1 MENII
6 IRLAT
11 PKDAP
16 TVKNLINQMYG
27 IEYETREDKQISE
40 AIKKHTEI
48 YFLAFNNSQCIGFSG
63 ASLNNDYYKDVITP
77 DIAVID
83 YIFINPQFADFGV
96 SFNLILELIK
106 RLVEINV
113 NSAILQ
119 VQTSNKQR
127 FFHYAL
133 SDKNIIK
140 TEPIEQHGK
149 PFEDQILLIKDLKQL
164 SKITMK
170 ELMQKAYYFKNTE
183 IKHNL

>member
-1 MENII
+1 MNNIT

-11 PKDAP
+11 QNDAS
-16 TVKNLINQMYG
+16 TVKDLINQMYG
-27 IEYETREDKQISE
+27 IEYEIRENKCISE
-40 AIKKHTEI
+40 AIKNQTEI

-83 YIFINPQFADFGV
+83 YIYVDPQFTDFYV
-96 SFNLILELIK
+96 SFSLISSLIK

-113 NSAILQ
+113 ESAILQ

-164 SKITMK
+164 SKITIK
-170 ELMQKAYYFKNTE
+170 ELMQKAHYFKNTE
-183 IKHNL
+183 TKHNL